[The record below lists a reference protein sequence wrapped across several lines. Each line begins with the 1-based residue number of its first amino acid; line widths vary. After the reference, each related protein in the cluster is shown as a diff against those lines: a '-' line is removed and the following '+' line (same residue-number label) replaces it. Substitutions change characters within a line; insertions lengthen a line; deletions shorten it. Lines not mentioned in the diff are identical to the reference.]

1 MRILYFILV
10 LTFLNVKAQEKILIS
25 ETESINLYETY
36 LSTNTTNNIFPTIYN
51 QGLLYSSA
59 HKTNFYQLFYS
70 DLNSKS
76 KKIKMNKKFQS
87 GSLNVFENEI
97 YVTATSRNMDSFG
110 VFNLAIYQGTIENFK
125 VTNLQLLPICR
136 NEFSYAD
143 PAISKEGNSMVIV
156 TNERGRYH
164 LLELKR
170 TKNNEWVRGG
180 VIYIS
185 HPNFKILNPT
195 FYNENT
201 IYFSSNIYNG
211 NLTSI
216 VYENIDG
223 NIEMVEKNREVG
235 VFNIYKIE
243 RKNGIW
249 GIPIKATKFN
259 SEFDELGVLF
269 TTKSSGYLTT
279 YRFNNNDNIYYFELK

>member
-1 MRILYFILV
+1 LV